1 MKYILFKTLIN
12 NMYFLCVAAC
22 ANQYALLKCVQID
35 LKNEVVATLAGTGS
49 QGRDVVG
56 GKIGCEQAL
65 STPWDII
72 PYSNA
77 RLSKGT

>member
-1 MKYILFKTLIN
+1 MKYICSKTLISK
-12 NMYFLCVAAC
+12 MYFLCVAAC
-22 ANQYALLKCVQID
+22 ENQYALIKCVQID
-35 LKNEVVATLAGTGS
+35 LKKEVVATLAGTGY

-72 PYSNA
+72 PYSSA
-77 RLSKGT
+77 QLSKGT